1 MKRISLIL
9 AVLFVAI
16 SCGGRK
22 STTAVA
28 TAIASTA
35 PAVTTSTA
43 PTSTTVEFCADSA
56 FSFIKR
62 QTGFGPRVPNTKA
75 HDDCGIWLAA
85 MLAKFGAD
93 IVHFQNFDTK
103 TFDNTTLK
111 CVNIIGSYNQDC
123 PTRVILCS
131 HWDSRPW
138 ADNDSDHANWKQPVD
153 AANDG
158 ASGVAVILEIARQLQ
173 KKAPEIGVDCI
184 FLDAEDWGPGPDFKG
199 NHLETYWGLG
209 TQHWSKN
216 PHQKDYR
223 ARYAILLDMVGGKG
237 AQFAREKYSVMYG
250 KQVVDKVW
258 NTAASLG
265 YSSLFKQSDGGYI
278 TDDHYFINTIA
289 KIPAIDIV
297 PYLPQC
303 KESIFGPTWHT
314 THDNTDNID
323 KNVLEAVGKTLLT
336 VIYNEKR

>member
-1 MKRISLIL
+1 MKRTALIL

-22 STTAVA
+22 STTAVVVP
-28 TAIASTA
+28 TASVA
-35 PAVTTSTA
+35 PTVTKSTA
-43 PTSTTVEFCADSA
+43 PTSTAVEFCADSA

-62 QTGFGPRVPNTKA
+62 QTGFGPRVPNTEA
-75 HDDCGIWLAA
+75 HFKCSVWLASK
-85 MLAKFGAD
+85 LNSLGAQTC
-93 IVHFQNFDTK
+93 IQGFETE
-103 TFDNTTLK
+103 TFDKTKLQ
-111 CVNIIGSYNQDC
+111 CYNIIGSYNPDS

-138 ADNDSDHANWKQPVD
+138 ADNDSDPANRKKPVD

-173 KKAPEIGVDCI
+173 KKAPAVGVDCI

-209 TQHWSKN
+209 TQHWARN
-216 PHQKDYR
+216 PHKQGYR

-265 YSSLFKQSDGGYI
+265 YSSLFKQSDGSYI

-314 THDNTDNID
+314 THDNIDNID
-323 KNVLEAVGKTLLT
+323 RNVLEAVGKTLLT